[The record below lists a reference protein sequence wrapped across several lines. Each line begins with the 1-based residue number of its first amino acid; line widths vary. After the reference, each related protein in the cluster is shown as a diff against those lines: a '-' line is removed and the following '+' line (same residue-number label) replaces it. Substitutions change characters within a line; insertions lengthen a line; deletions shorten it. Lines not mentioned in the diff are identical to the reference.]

1 VKRPGPAVPHPWGQ
15 RHCEEIRGQSP
26 AHAEPGNRAVVGLP
40 ATKRILG
47 DAAPA
52 PREGGQRGRQ
62 AVRVIE
68 AAARGA
74 ALGEAEE
81 IEVTVARFVCAGL
94 SEPAAQPGVEAKGST
109 APVARAAVVF
119 GPLTARS
126 VTRRS

>member
-1 VKRPGPAVPHPWGQ
+1 MG
-15 RHCEEIRGQSP
+15 
-26 AHAEPGNRAVVGLP
+26 
-40 ATKRILG
+40 
-47 DAAPA
+47 
-52 PREGGQRGRQ
+52 
-62 AVRVIE
+62 VIE

-94 SEPAAQPGVEAKGST
+94 SEPAAQPGVDGKGST